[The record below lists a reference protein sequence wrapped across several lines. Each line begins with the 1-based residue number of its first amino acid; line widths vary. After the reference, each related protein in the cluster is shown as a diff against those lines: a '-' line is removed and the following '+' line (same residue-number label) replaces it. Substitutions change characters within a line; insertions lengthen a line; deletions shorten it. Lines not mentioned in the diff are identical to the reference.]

1 MKKLSFLI
9 IVFAINSVIGQ
20 KHQFTNNSDLNS
32 ISKRLNILEKKN
44 KKFNF
49 FVDFQGSLDAYNEGS
64 SEMNTNFKI
73 RNLYIELQG
82 NLTDKL
88 FYKVQHRLNKSN
100 RANSLDNLSSA
111 TDLAYVGYHFNDKF
125 TIIFGKQFQYWG
137 GFEYDLSPVDIY
149 EYSDY
154 GNNIDCFM
162 LGATFVYDFNKNN
175 EFIFQITDSRANK
188 FEDIYGDL
196 SSQNIKKSTIPLTY
210 IFNWIG
216 NFWDNKLKTSYAVGL
231 QTEAQGKY
239 TYSTTLGAKLN
250 LSKFQLSF
258 DYMRD
263 NSDIDRL
270 GILSSEMKNL
280 PNSPKVFEN
289 VIYNSFIAKAE
300 YQPVKKWNVF
310 VKGMYETAD
319 GKTLANN
326 FRKSLGYFSGVEYYP
341 FKDEE
346 LRIFLIYVGRK
357 VIYKESLPNFNTN
370 RFSLGLI
377 YRMKAF

>member
-1 MKKLSFLI
+1 MKKSLLLVMF
-9 IVFAINSVIGQ
+9 FGAFGFSVAQ
-20 KHQFTNNSDLNS
+20 KHKLDKDLRLKS
-32 ISKRLNILEKKN
+32 IFQRLNVVEKKS

-64 SEMNTNFKI
+64 NPMNANFKT

-100 RANSLDNLSSA
+100 RANSLDNLSNA

-162 LGATFVYDFNKNN
+162 FGATFVYDFNKDN

-216 NFWDNKLKTSYAVGL
+216 NFFDDKLKT
-231 QTEAQGKY
+231 
-239 TYSTTLGAKLN
+239 
-250 LSKFQLSF
+250 
-258 DYMRD
+258 R
-263 NSDIDRL
+263 R
-270 GILSSEMKNL
+270 
-280 PNSPKVFEN
+280 
-289 VIYNSFIAKAE
+289 
-300 YQPVKKWNVF
+300 
-310 VKGMYETAD
+310 
-319 GKTLANN
+319 
-326 FRKSLGYFSGVEYYP
+326 
-341 FKDEE
+341 
-346 LRIFLIYVGRK
+346 
-357 VIYKESLPNFNTN
+357 
-370 RFSLGLI
+370 
-377 YRMKAF
+377 